1 VSRSTA
7 LSCSRRWELLRGRRD
22 RGSLMLILI
31 PLMSAMMLFAGL
43 VLDGGAALAARE
55 HAANVAREAARAGA
69 DALTPTSLRTAEPG
83 QLALDPAAATQAAQ
97 SVLADAG
104 LTGTVTVSGATVTV
118 TATASHRTAMLTL
131 VGISS
136 LSETMTA
143 SAIPLPQ
150 AG

>member
-1 VSRSTA
+1 MSTSIA
-7 LSCSRRWELLRGRRD
+7 PSGRRRWELLRVQGD

-69 DALTPTSLRTAEPG
+69 DALTPTSLRTAEPS
-83 QLALDPAAATQAAQ
+83 QLTLDPASATQAAQ
-97 SVLADAG
+97 SVLAAAG

-118 TATASHRTAMLTL
+118 TATASRRTAMLTL